1 MAIYLKHHHPTWGS
15 PYIHAILK
23 ERYGESIPSIR
34 MLSHWF
40 SKLHLQDPRESA
52 KHQKIGSS
60 RAVHNIWQVDAK
72 EQITL
77 SDGQK
82 ACYLSIVDEKS
93 GAWLGSSV
101 FPLYPYQ
108 SSI

>member
-1 MAIYLKHHHPTWGS
+1 MSRGDLPQTPSSYLGKPLYPCFFEGALRRINS
-15 PYIHAILK
+15 
-23 ERYGESIPSIR
+23 ESS
-34 MLSHWF
+34 F

-108 SSI
+108 SSS